1 MRVLSQQHD
10 AEHDQ
15 LIKEYDLLM
24 TSVNPGG
31 FLYQLEQMFKDPFD
45 AKQVLTGIFMVS
57 EACHLCT

>member
-15 LIKEYDLLM
+15 LIKEYDHLM

-45 AKQVLTGIFMVS
+45 AKQVLTGIFMVIK
-57 EACHLCT
+57 